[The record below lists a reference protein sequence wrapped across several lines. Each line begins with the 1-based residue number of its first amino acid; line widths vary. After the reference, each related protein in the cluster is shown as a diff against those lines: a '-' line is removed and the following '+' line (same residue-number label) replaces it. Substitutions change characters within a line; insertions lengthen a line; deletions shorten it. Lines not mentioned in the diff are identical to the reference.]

1 MRVKKSSIYVAL
13 EVFRNSCRMVSCSWR
28 NLTKGSFLLH
38 IVTMSAVEI
47 TSSYVALCEKMHEI
61 VIFSTNGEAISLNP
75 SCHCKR
81 RGISFLVFM
90 FVCFFLSFVCFFLW
104 LGFN

>member
-1 MRVKKSSIYVAL
+1 
-13 EVFRNSCRMVSCSWR
+13 MVSCSWR

-61 VIFSTNGEAISLNP
+61 VIYSTNGEAISLNP
-75 SCHCKR
+75 SCHCNR

-90 FVCFFLSFVCFFLW
+90 FVCFFLSFVFFSLV
-104 LGFN
+104 GF

>member
-47 TSSYVALCEKMHEI
+47 TSSYVALCEKCMRLSFILQMEKQFHLIQVAI
-61 VIFSTNGEAISLNP
+61 VIEGGSL
-75 SCHCKR
+75 SW
-81 RGISFLVFM
+81 FLCL
-90 FVCFFLSFVCFFLW
+90 FVSFFLLFVFSLV
-104 LGFN
+104 GF